1 MSATVSPAT
10 AKQYG
15 ISRTGTVLAWPR
27 SSFSFQR
34 SLRPKPAGKP
44 GPKPQWSDAEVLQFI
59 HRDLERSPL
68 SWPPGQTL
76 SP

>member
-10 AKQYG
+10 AKHYG

-44 GPKPQWSDAEVLQFI
+44 GPKPQWSDAEALQFI
-59 HRDLERSPL
+59 HRDLERSSL